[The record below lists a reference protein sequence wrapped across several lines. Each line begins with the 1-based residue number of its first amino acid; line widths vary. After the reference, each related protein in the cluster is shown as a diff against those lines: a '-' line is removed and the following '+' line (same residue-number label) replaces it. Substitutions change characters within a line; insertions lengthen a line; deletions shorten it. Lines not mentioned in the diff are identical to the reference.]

1 MAGTHIDP
9 ELKASNTTK
18 VVGRDE
24 NFAADVIE
32 EQGVAKLAVKSSGIP
47 EALGDLF
54 FLQAENNGSTDMSVN
69 GSAGNP
75 TIFTIDAE
83 SGVGA
88 KDLVCRELR
97 FHGFDNG
104 VVPTK
109 FMGLN
114 SGLSN
119 GLQVVIISDGIT
131 TNFLPIKITADF
143 DAHFAYGDGG
153 KYSVDVS
160 AGGDYLSATFSPR
173 NPFILRKDSSDKVC
187 VFVQDNLN
195 QVSTLELIAFGFRA

>member
-9 ELKASNTTK
+9 ELKASGTTK
-18 VVGRDE
+18 IVGRDE

-32 EQGVAKLAVKSSGIP
+32 EQGVSKLAVKSSGIP

-54 FLQAENNGSTDMSVN
+54 FLQAENNGSSEMAVNAN
-69 GSAGNP
+69 GSP
-75 TIFTIDAE
+75 VTFSVLAE
-83 SGVGA
+83 SGLGA

-114 SGLSN
+114 GSLST
-119 GLQVVIISDGIT
+119 GVTVRITSDGNT
-131 TNFLPIKITADF
+131 TTFLPIKITADF

-153 KYSVDVS
+153 KYRVDVS
-160 AGGDYLSATFSPR
+160 AGGDYLTATFSPR
-173 NPFILRKDSSDKVC
+173 NPFILRKDSADKVEIIIN
-187 VFVQDNLN
+187 DNLS
-195 QVSTLELIAFGFRA
+195 QVSTLELVVFGFKA